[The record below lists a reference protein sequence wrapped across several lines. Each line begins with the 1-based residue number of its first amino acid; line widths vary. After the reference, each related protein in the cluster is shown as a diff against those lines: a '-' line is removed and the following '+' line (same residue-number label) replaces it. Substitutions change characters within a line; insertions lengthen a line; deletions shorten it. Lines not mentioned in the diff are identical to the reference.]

1 VIGVSEIDHKPD
13 PVNTSTIIHSKSKK
27 IHGNKK
33 MHKIFKQKRK
43 WMSRIRQI
51 INDNP
56 NLNSQLIIILITL
69 ASGSIPMDRGIDD
82 MTLMMEKIRNVTE
95 IVNKTM
101 QSVKV
106 ATEAPRQIRQ
116 LFEENYMK

>member
-1 VIGVSEIDHKPD
+1 MTGSEPKQDS
-13 PVNTSTIIHSKSKK
+13 VNTGAIKTKKGKK

-33 MHKIFKQKRK
+33 MYKFSKQKRNLLR
-43 WMSRIRQI
+43 RIRQI
-51 INDNP
+51 ITNNP

-69 ASGSIPMDRGIDD
+69 ASGNIPMDRGIDD
-82 MTLMMEKIRNVTE
+82 LTLMMEKVRNVTE

-116 LFEENYMK
+116 LFEENYMQ